1 MCRGCRHLNVYTV
14 YHKAYGGT
22 TEGSGLGGVFD
33 SLVSHLTNVHTNFL
47 QKWDQLIDLEA
58 KEVEVAK
65 KEIWCSQSSKND
77 LYALSSL
84 VLDTSERTTPT
95 NFCKGNQFTYHF
107 VHRDWTSLGTH
118 QQDGDALNSYNFPM
132 KKFESSLRNGDY
144 VILSTEP
151 GGILIATGVVVDM
164 SCSRIS

>member
-1 MCRGCRHLNVYTV
+1 MGIKEYLQLSFEALLE
-14 YHKAYGGT
+14 AYGGT

-95 NFCKGNQFTYHF
+95 NFCKGNQLLITLYIEIGLP
-107 VHRDWTSLGTH
+107 W
-118 QQDGDALNSYNFPM
+118 ALINRM
-132 KKFESSLRNGDY
+132 EMLLI
-144 VILSTEP
+144 VIIFL
-151 GGILIATGVVVDM
+151 
-164 SCSRIS
+164 